1 MRLPIVKTHAYG
13 NDFLLAREE
22 DAAPF
27 DAAGL
32 ARLVCER
39 HTGIGA
45 DGLILYRPSSL
56 GATMRLFNADGSFA
70 EVSGNGVRCLA
81 TLLMQ
86 DRPQP
91 EKGTALTIETDGG
104 TKRLWFLDVDGTRYQ
119 FRAEMGPP
127 EAIQQVD
134 LDLGA
139 ITVRATTLRVGNPQ
153 CVVLERELDERR
165 LLSLGPLIAQHS
177 RFPAGTNVE
186 FAKVARPDRVEIL
199 IWERGVGPTR
209 ASGTGACAA
218 AVAAASHG
226 NASRSVDVVAPGGAQ
241 HVEWQDD
248 GLYLTGWAEVV
259 LKGTWCGP
267 SMKPSGR

>member
-1 MRLPIVKTHAYG
+1 MPLPIVKTHAYG

-27 DAAGL
+27 DAPEL

-70 EVSGNGVRCLA
+70 EVSGNGVRCLGA
-81 TLLMQ
+81 LLMQ
-86 DRPQP
+86 DRAQP
-91 EKGTALTIETDGG
+91 SKDPTLVIETDGG
-104 TKRLWFLDVDGTRYQ
+104 PKRLWLLGADGARYQ
-119 FRAEMGPP
+119 FRADMGAP
-127 EAIQQVD
+127 ESIQQVD

-139 ITVRATTLRVGNPQ
+139 LKLRATTLRIGNPQ
-153 CVVLERELDERR
+153 CVVLERDLDERR
-165 LLSLGPLIAQHS
+165 VLSLGPLIEQHPH
-177 RFPAGTNVE
+177 FPAGTNVE
-186 FAKVARPDRVEIL
+186 FARIARPDRVEIL

-218 AVAAASHG
+218 AVAAAAHG
-226 NASRSVDVVAPGGAQ
+226 GASRSVEVVAPGGTQ
-241 HVEWQDD
+241 HVEWNDD

-259 LKGTWCGP
+259 LKGIWCGP
-267 SMKPSGR
+267 FTRRSGP